1 MGESVQITDEEEKPR
16 LNKKQLTEDALYGLA
31 KGIGGTVLK
40 NFAGLKLEGEE
51 NIPYRGKAIL
61 TTISKN
67 VIRDMLIISQLT
79 ARKIHFMLPAKLMR
93 HQVAGPIFKSLG
105 MIRGTESKDDTEP
118 IDRVFEIINEKG
130 DLVAMTPEAKYD
142 RDIQVKSVAGII
154 KFAVAANAPIIP
166 LAVTSEKTKLFNL
179 ISIDG
184 IKVKVGKAIPVSK
197 NLNREKFRDQRYELA
212 EDIVNIIDSL
222 KYTPPPEEEEE
233 E

>member
-1 MGESVQITDEEEKPR
+1 MSENVVMSEEKEKSK
-16 LNKKQLTEDALYGLA
+16 LDKKQLTEDALYGLA
-31 KGIGGTVLK
+31 KGIGGAVLK

-67 VIRDMLIISQLT
+67 VIRDMLIVAQLT
-79 ARKIHFMLPAKLMR
+79 GRKIHFMLPAKLMK
-93 HQVAGPIFKSLG
+93 HQIAGPIFKSLG
-105 MIRGTESKDDTEP
+105 MIRGTENKDDTEP
-118 IDRVFEIINEKG
+118 IDKVFQIINEKG

-166 LAVTSEKTKLFNL
+166 IAVTGEKTKLFNL
-179 ISIDG
+179 IPIEG
-184 IKVKVGKAIPVSK
+184 IKVKVGKPIPVPK
-197 NLNREKFRDQRYELA
+197 NLNREKFRDQRYALA

-222 KYTPPPEEEEE
+222 KYTPEEDEKD
-233 E
+233 

>member
-1 MGESVQITDEEEKPR
+1 MAQNVAISEEEKSR
-16 LNKKQLTEDALYGLA
+16 LNKKQLQEDALYGLA
-31 KGIGGTVLK
+31 KAVGGTVLK
-40 NFAGLKLEGEE
+40 NFAGLTLEGEE

-79 ARKIHFMLPAKLMR
+79 GRKIHFMLPAKLMK

-105 MIRGTESKDDTEP
+105 MIRGTENKDDTEP
-118 IDRVFEIINEKG
+118 IDKVFEIINEKG

-142 RDIQVKSVAGII
+142 RDIQIKSVAGII

-166 LAVTSEKTKLFNL
+166 LAVTKAKTKLFNL

-184 IKVKVGKAIPVSK
+184 IKVKVGKAIPISK
-197 NLNREKFRDQRYELA
+197 NLNREKYREQRYELA

-222 KYTPPPEEEEE
+222 KYTPEENEE
-233 E
+233 

>member
-1 MGESVQITDEEEKPR
+1 MAQNVVISEEEKSR
-16 LNKKQLTEDALYGLA
+16 LNKKQLQEDALYGLA
-31 KGIGGTVLK
+31 KAVGGAVLK

-51 NIPYRGKAIL
+51 NIPYRGRAIL

-79 ARKIHFMLPAKLMR
+79 GRKIHFMLPAKLMK

-105 MIRGTESKDDTEP
+105 MIKGTESKDDTEP

-166 LAVTSEKTKLFNL
+166 IAVTKEKAKLFNL

-184 IKVKVGKAIPVSK
+184 IKVKVGKPIPVSK
-197 NLNREKFRDQRYELA
+197 NLNREKYRDQRYELA

-222 KYTPPPEEEEE
+222 KYTPEQDEE
-233 E
+233 

>member
-1 MGESVQITDEEEKPR
+1 MAQNVVISEEEKSR
-16 LNKKQLTEDALYGLA
+16 LNKKQLQEDALYGLA
-31 KGIGGTVLK
+31 KAVGGAVLK

-51 NIPYRGKAIL
+51 NIPYRGRAIL

-79 ARKIHFMLPAKLMR
+79 GRKIHFMLPAKLMK

-105 MIRGTESKDDTEP
+105 MIKGTESKDDTEP

-166 LAVTSEKTKLFNL
+166 IAVTKEKANLFNL

-184 IKVKVGKAIPVSK
+184 IQVKVGKPIPVSK
-197 NLNREKFRDQRYELA
+197 NLNREKYRDQRYELA

-222 KYTPPPEEEEE
+222 KYTPEQDEE
-233 E
+233 

>member
-1 MGESVQITDEEEKPR
+1 MAQNVAISEDEEKPR
-16 LNKKQLTEDALYGLA
+16 LSKKQLQEDALYGLA
-31 KGIGGTVLK
+31 KGIGGAVLK
-40 NFAGLKLEGEE
+40 NFAGLKIEGEE

-67 VIRDMLIISQLT
+67 VIRDMLILSQLT
-79 ARKIHFMLPAKLMR
+79 ARKIHFMLPAKLMK
-93 HQVAGPIFKSLG
+93 HQIAGPIFKSLG

-118 IDRVFEIINEKG
+118 IDKVFEIINEKG

-154 KFAVAANAPIIP
+154 KFAAAANAPIIP
-166 LAVTSEKTKLFNL
+166 IAVTKEKTKLFNL

-184 IKVKVGKAIPVSK
+184 IKVKVSNPIPVSNK
-197 NLNREKFRDQRYELA
+197 LNREKFRDQRYELA

-222 KYTPPPEEEEE
+222 KYTPSEEDEE
-233 E
+233 

>member
-1 MGESVQITDEEEKPR
+1 MAQNAAISEEEKPR
-16 LNKKQLTEDALYGLA
+16 LDKKQLQEDALYGLA
-31 KGIGGTVLK
+31 KAVGGTVLK

-67 VIRDMLIISQLT
+67 VIRDMLIIAQLT
-79 ARKIHFMLPAKLMR
+79 GRKIHFMLPAKLMK
-93 HQVAGPIFKSLG
+93 HQVAGPLFKSLG
-105 MIRGTESKDDTEP
+105 MIRGTENKDDTEP
-118 IDRVFEIINEKG
+118 IDKVFEIINEKG

-179 ISIDG
+179 IPIDG
-184 IKVKVGKAIPVSK
+184 IKVKVSKAIPVSK
-197 NLNREKFRDQRYELA
+197 NLNREKYRDQRYELA

-222 KYTPPPEEEEE
+222 KYTPEEDEE
-233 E
+233 